1 MAYGAGVNTIFSDP
15 RGAHAAAPDLSGRP
29 DAREA
34 FLRAHGLG
42 DATREPMTGDA
53 STRAYVRLHRGGGRA
68 PLILM
73 DAPPAAE
80 SATAAADATPAERIA
95 LGYNAVTRLAGGRVD
110 AWAAVA
116 AFLRAR
122 GLSAP
127 AVQALDAGLGFAVL
141 EDLGADL
148 FRDRLDAGEDAIEV
162 YGQAVELLVTLQ
174 AEPPPAALP
183 IPGGGEWPLPTY
195 DALALRMGL
204 DLWLQWW
211 PPLVGMAAPPAEA
224 LATWPTLW
232 APVLERGEAGAAV
245 FTHRDYHA
253 ENLLWLADR
262 HGAAR
267 VGLIDFQD
275 AVRGHPAW
283 DLVSLLQD
291 ARREVPVELEAAMLA
306 RYLAARPELDAEA
319 FRADYA
325 ALGALNALRI
335 LGPIFARQIT
345 LFGRSKYRAFL
356 PRTWRALER
365 NLEHPD
371 LAGLKAW
378 FKRYVPSDAR
388 A

>member
-1 MAYGAGVNTIFSDP
+1 MIFSDP
-15 RGAHAAAPDLSGRP
+15 RGTDAVPPDLTGRSEL
-29 DAREA
+29 REA
-34 FLRAHGLG
+34 FLRTHGLA
-42 DATREPMTGDA
+42 DAVREPMPGDA
-53 STRAYVRLHRGGGRA
+53 STRAYVRLHPASRHT

-80 SATAAADATPAERIA
+80 SEAAPSDATPSERIA

-127 AVQALDAGLGFAVL
+127 AVLALDASQGFAVL
-141 EDLGADL
+141 EDLGSDL
-148 FRDRLDAGEDAIEV
+148 FRDRLEAGADPAEV
-162 YGQAVELLVTLQ
+162 YGQAVDLLVNLH
-174 AEPPPAALP
+174 AEAPPAILDV
-183 IPGGGEWPLPTY
+183 PGGGAWALPTY

-211 PPLVGMAAPPAEA
+211 PPLARMAPPPPEA
-224 LATWPTLW
+224 LADWPDLW
-232 APVLERGEAGAAV
+232 APILARGERGATV

-253 ENLLWLADR
+253 ENLLWLPDR
-262 HGAAR
+262 IGVGR
-267 VGLIDFQD
+267 VGLLDFQD
-275 AVRGHPAW
+275 AVCGHPAW

-291 ARREVPVELEAAMLA
+291 ARQDVAPALEAAMLA
-306 RYLAARPELDAEA
+306 RYLAARPHMDAEA

-335 LGPIFARQIT
+335 LGPVFARQIT
-345 LFGRSKYRAFL
+345 AFGREKYRAFL
-356 PRTWRALER
+356 PRMWRHLSR
-365 NLEHPD
+365 DLEHPD
-371 LAGLKAW
+371 LAALKLW
-378 FKRYVPSDAR
+378 FDRYAPAEAR